1 MQLSDRELD
10 FRFIPDNPRLE
21 DELKLWT
28 RSTRIRYPITFIAE
42 DFFHGKEKYMLLK
55 PEIERREDAQTSMH
69 FPLLSLSNSRSHSLK
84 EEWRDVVKCRGH
96 LPTVLRRQTILF
108 YVPRQECWEG
118 ENDDLLIIVKYTC
131 VSDTHTHTH
140 NVLLYI
146 MTVVLYL
153 FLYILGWS
161 KGLFGFFHKMLW
173 IHLMETPFSITC
185 FP

>member
-28 RSTRIRYPITFIAE
+28 RSTRIRYPITFIDE
-42 DFFHGKEKYMLLK
+42 GFFHGKEKYMLLK
-55 PEIERREDAQTSMH
+55 PEIERREDAQTSIH
-69 FPLLSLSNSRSHSLK
+69 FPLLSLRNSRSHSLK
-84 EEWRDVVKCRGH
+84 EEWRDVVTCRGH

-140 NVLLYI
+140 TMSYCILWQLCYI
-146 MTVVLYL
+146 YFFIYWVGQKVCLGFSIRCYG
-153 FLYILGWS
+153 YILW
-161 KGLFGFFHKMLW
+161 KYR
-173 IHLMETPFSITC
+173 